1 MRLTV
6 TDPPREF
13 TVGAAADVVLRDCMT
28 VGLEP
33 GESAVIANDN
43 ESAAWPVQ
51 CRRWGFAVP
60 VPLNR
65 PIGRAGLRAVIA
77 GRDADSLHLL
87 LVDPA
92 KAGAFED
99 YTAREGMR
107 VIARLSEGG

>member
-6 TDPPREF
+6 KTPPREF
-13 TVGAAADVVLRDCMT
+13 TVGAAANIVLRDCMT
-28 VGLEP
+28 IRLEP
-33 GESAVIANDN
+33 GESAAIVN
-43 ESAAWPVQ
+43 EDETAVWPVQ